1 MHLACCWKKTFPPLS
16 LIGTR
21 ISKIMNEEASS
32 ITIMSP
38 VSNSVLIS
46 HNDCTSTRFY
56 NTTSKEYLEFAIKQK
71 RKSSSITKNRNL
83 FQFSYQGA
91 IQSVDITS
99 IITIIVEIIYKVPI
113 RVSALKIGQLCY
125 SPDLVCTLMTVHIV
139 ENVLLVTKWWIKLC
153 CKIYCRYFCKRT
165 VITGSTLL

>member
-1 MHLACCWKKTFPPLS
+1 MHLACYWKKTFFYFSSFKLDRNTHFKDHER
-16 LIGTR
+16 GT
-21 ISKIMNEEASS
+21 SS

-46 HNDCTSTRFY
+46 HNDCTSTRFS

-99 IITIIVEIIYKVPI
+99 IIIIIVEIIYKVPI

-125 SPDLVCTLMTVHIV
+125 SPDLVCTFNDSSYSRKCAARNEIV
-139 ENVLLVTKWWIKLC
+139 D
-153 CKIYCRYFCKRT
+153 
-165 VITGSTLL
+165 